1 MTAQPF
7 GRYAL
12 VFVLTVLFPH
22 AFSSVGYT
30 GTVDPAL
37 FKSKQEAESKG
48 YAFLTSRDEIIANA
62 RKEGSVRVLGSL
74 TKVTANGLRDGFRKK
89 YPFID
94 AQVEEIAGTEVYLR
108 MIQEMKAGLAKGWD
122 VNYLAFDYYNEY
134 LPFQKKFDILNMA
147 RHGVLQ
153 IPLKM
158 IDPVHRHVVVVASE
172 LQVVAYNKK
181 LVSAER
187 LPNSWEAFLKEEFRG
202 GKFMVDIRPKDVA
215 ALVPAWGLEKTLDF
229 ARKLAAQ
236 KPVWV
241 RGNSRA
247 MPLLLTGEQ
256 TLLFGPNL
264 ASLLRAQE
272 KDKTDSLAYKIL
284 EPVPAR
290 LNETQAVLNTASH
303 PHAGLL
309 WLEFLC
315 SPEGQAILDKYE
327 PYGASVLA
335 AGSFQEK
342 LTRGLKVSMV
352 DWEHYTKMEDY
363 QNKIVEAYGFPRAD
377 KQ

>member
-1 MTAQPF
+1 MNVNTAL
-7 GRYAL
+7 RYAL
-12 VFVLTVLFPH
+12 VFLLALPNLFGSFG
-22 AFSSVGYT
+22 AAAAA
-30 GTVDPAL
+30 DPAL
-37 FKSKQEAESKG
+37 LKSKQEAESKG
-48 YAFLTSRDEIIANA
+48 YVFLASRDEIVTNA
-62 RKEGSVRVLGSL
+62 RKEGSVKILGSL
-74 TKVTANGLRDGFRKK
+74 ATLTANALKDGFRKK

-94 AQVEEIAGTEVYLR
+94 VQVEEIGGTEVYLR
-108 MIQEMKAGLAKGWD
+108 MIQEMKAGLAKSWD

-158 IDPVHRHVVVVASE
+158 VDPVHRHVVVVASE
-172 LQVVAYNKK
+172 LQVVAYNKR
-181 LVSAER
+181 LVPPER
-187 LPNSWEAFLKEEFRG
+187 LPNSWEAFLKEEFKGR
-202 GKFMVDIRPKDVA
+202 KFMLDIRPKEVA

-236 KPVWV
+236 NPVWM

-247 MPLLLTGEQ
+247 MPLLLSGEQ
-256 TLLFGPNL
+256 TFLFGPNL
-264 ASLLRAQE
+264 ASVLRAQA
-272 KDKTDSLAYKIL
+272 KDKTDTLAYKL
-284 EPVPAR
+284 VEPVPAR
-290 LNETQAVLNTASH
+290 LNETQAVLNAATH

-315 SPEGQAILDKYE
+315 SPEGQAVLDKYE

-335 AGSFQEK
+335 TGSFQEK
-342 LTRGLKVSMV
+342 LTRGAKVSMV

-363 QNKIVEAYGFPRAD
+363 QKKIVEAYGFPTAE

>member
-1 MTAQPF
+1 MIGNPLGRHALLFFLILPNLF
-7 GRYAL
+7 G
-12 VFVLTVLFPH
+12 
-22 AFSSVGYT
+22 SVGSA
-30 GTVDPAL
+30 GTVDPVL
-37 FKSKQEAESKG
+37 LTSKQEAESKG
-48 YAFLTSRDEIIANA
+48 YVFLSSRDEIIAHA
-62 RKEGSVRVLGSL
+62 KKEGSVRVLGSL
-74 TKVTANGLRDGFRKK
+74 GRPTANALRDSFRKK

-94 AQVEEIAGTEVYLR
+94 AQVEEIGGTEVYLR

-147 RHGVLQ
+147 RQGVLQ

-158 IDPVHRHVVVVASE
+158 IDPLHRHVVVVASE

-181 LVSAER
+181 LVPAEK
-187 LPNSWEAFLKEEFRG
+187 LPNSWEAFLKEEFTGR
-202 GKFMVDIRPKDVA
+202 KFMLDIRPKEVA
-215 ALVPAWGLEKTLDF
+215 TLVPAWGLERTLDF

-247 MPLLLTGEQ
+247 MPLLLSGEQ

-264 ASLLRAQE
+264 ASVLRAKA
-272 KDKTDSLAYKIL
+272 KDQTDTLAYKL
-284 EPVPAR
+284 VEPVPAR

-315 SPEGQAILDKYE
+315 STEGQAILDKYE

-342 LTRGLKVSMV
+342 LTRGAKVSMV
-352 DWEHYTKMEDY
+352 DWEHYTKMQDY
-363 QNKIVEAYGFPRAD
+363 QNKIVEAYGFPRAE

>member
-1 MTAQPF
+1 MNANTV

-12 VFVLTVLFPH
+12 FFVLIFLLPSL
-22 AFSSVGYT
+22 FSSVGAA

-37 FKSKQEAESKG
+37 VKSKQEAESKG
-48 YAFLTSRDEIIANA
+48 YVLLSSRDEIIANA

-74 TKVTANGLRDGFRKK
+74 ATLTANALRDSFRKK

-134 LPFQKKFDILNMA
+134 LPFQKKFDIFNMA
-147 RHGVLQ
+147 RQGVLQ

-158 IDPVHRHVVVVASE
+158 VDPVHRHVVVVASE
-172 LQVVAYNKK
+172 LQVLAYNKK
-181 LVSAER
+181 LVSAQR
-187 LPNSWEAFLKEEFRG
+187 LPNSWEGFLKEEFRG
-202 GKFMVDIRPKDVA
+202 RKFMLDIRPKEVA
-215 ALVPAWGLEKTLDF
+215 ALVPAWGLERTLDF

-247 MPLLLTGEQ
+247 MPLLLSGEQ
-256 TLLFGPNL
+256 TFLFGPNL

-272 KDKTDSLAYKIL
+272 KDKTDSLAYKLL

-352 DWEHYTKMEDY
+352 DWEHYTKMQDY
-363 QNKIVEAYGFPRAD
+363 QNRIVEAYGFPRAE

>member
-1 MTAQPF
+1 MNANAT
-7 GRYAL
+7 RWYAL
-12 VFVLTVLFPH
+12 FFLLVLPNLFGSFG
-22 AFSSVGYT
+22 AAAV
-30 GTVDPAL
+30 VDPAL
-37 FKSKQEAESKG
+37 LKSKQEAESKG
-48 YAFLTSRDEIIANA
+48 YVFLTSREEIVANA
-62 RKEGSVRVLGSL
+62 RKEGSVKVLGSL
-74 TKVTANGLRDGFRKK
+74 ATVTANALKEGFRKR

-94 AQVEEIAGTEVYLR
+94 VQVEEIAGTEVYLR
-108 MIQEMKAGLAKGWD
+108 MIQEMKAGLAKSWD

-181 LVSAER
+181 LVPAER
-187 LPNSWEAFLKEEFRG
+187 LPNSWEAFLKEDFKGR
-202 GKFMVDIRPKDVA
+202 KFMLDIRPKEVA
-215 ALVPAWGLEKTLDF
+215 ALVPAWGLERTLDF

-236 KPVWV
+236 NPVWV

-247 MPLLLTGEQ
+247 MPLLLSGEQ
-256 TLLFGPNL
+256 TFLFGPNL
-264 ASLLRAQE
+264 ASVLRAQA
-272 KDKTDSLAYKIL
+272 KDKTDTLAYKL
-284 EPVPAR
+284 VEPVPAR
-290 LNETQAVLNTASH
+290 LNETQAVLNAATH

-315 SPEGQAILDKYE
+315 SPEGQAVLDKYE

-335 AGSFQEK
+335 TGSFQEK
-342 LTRGLKVSMV
+342 LTRGAKVSMV

-363 QNKIVEAYGFPRAD
+363 QKKIVEAYGFPTAE

>member
-1 MTAQPF
+1 MNANTF
-7 GRYAL
+7 GRQAL
-12 VFVLTVLFPH
+12 LYVLLFLLPNL
-22 AFSSVGYT
+22 FSSVGSAA
-30 GTVDPAL
+30 TVDAVL
-37 FKSKQEAESKG
+37 LKNKQEAESRG
-48 YAFLTSRDEIIANA
+48 YVFLTSHDEIIAHA
-62 RKEGSVRVLGSL
+62 RKEGSVRILGSL
-74 TKVTANGLRDGFRKK
+74 ATLTANALKDGFRKR

-94 AQVEEIAGTEVYLR
+94 VQVEEIAGTEVYLR

-147 RHGVLQ
+147 RQGVLQ
-153 IPLKM
+153 IPPKM
-158 IDPVHRHVVVVASE
+158 VDPVHRHVVIVASE

-181 LVSAER
+181 LVPVEK

-202 GKFMVDIRPKDVA
+202 RKFMLDIRPKEVA
-215 ALVPAWGLEKTLDF
+215 ALVPAWGLERTLDF

-236 KPVWV
+236 NPVWV

-247 MPLLLTGEQ
+247 MPQILSGEQ

-264 ASLLRAQE
+264 ASVLRAQA
-272 KDKTDSLAYKIL
+272 KDKTDTLAYKLL

-335 AGSFQEK
+335 TGSFQEK

-363 QNKIVEAYGFPRAD
+363 QKKIVEAYGFPRAE